1 MIPAIITP
9 IAHTLRLHAMV
20 HRSKLRES
28 ELWPLVQALAKA
40 ANVDPQELPLLP
52 LNVWEKALWAVLVE
66 IAAERIVDGWD
77 RYGAPSAARD
87 PEGEGY
93 IASAEVGP
101 ETILAR
107 GRTKREAYREARRAW
122 VRRLLGG

>member
-1 MIPAIITP
+1 
-9 IAHTLRLHAMV
+9 MV
-20 HRSKLRES
+20 QRSKLRES
-28 ELWPLVQALAKA
+28 ELWP
-40 ANVDPQELPLLP
+40 LP

>member
-1 MIPAIITP
+1 MQ
-9 IAHTLRLHAMV
+9 
-20 HRSKLRES
+20 RSKLRES

-122 VRRLLGG
+122 VRRLLG

>member
-1 MIPAIITP
+1 MIRRLARL
-9 IAHTLRLHAMV
+9 LRDVARGLPDPERDPDLGPFCTYLRQKYGRHALDL
-20 HRSKLRES
+20 SPE
-28 ELWPLVQALAKA
+28 
-40 ANVDPQELPLLP
+40 
-52 LNVWEKALWAVLVE
+52 VWEEGLLE
-66 IAAERIVDGWD
+66 FIAETIAEGWD

-101 ETILAR
+101 ETVLAR
-107 GRTKREAYREARRAW
+107 GQTKREAYREARRAW

>member
-1 MIPAIITP
+1 MAQ
-9 IAHTLRLHAMV
+9 
-20 HRSKLRES
+20 RSKLRES

-87 PEGEGY
+87 PEGWF
-93 IASAEVGP
+93 IASAEGP
-101 ETILAR
+101 GGPILVRAP
-107 GRTKREAYREARRAW
+107 TKREAYREARREW
-122 VRRLLGG
+122 IRRLLG